1 MDRMEIIRIAGYT
14 EDEKIEIARRHL
26 IPAQTKAHG
35 LEAEEWSLDD
45 DALKEVIRR
54 YTREAGVRN
63 LEREI
68 AKMSRKSVK
77 ELLTTKKK
85 SIQVT
90 LKNLEDYL
98 GVPKFRYGE
107 AELED
112 QVGVVT
118 GLAWTEVGGE
128 LLTVE
133 GVMMPGKGKM
143 TVTGNRHQAASVR
156 KARHPRARA
165 GGCNSEGRAVRRR
178 RHGDRHRL
186 DDDRNPGEARR
197 RHDR

>member
-1 MDRMEIIRIAGYT
+1 
-14 EDEKIEIARRHL
+14 
-26 IPAQTKAHG
+26 HG
-35 LEAEEWSLDD
+35 FEVEEWSVGEE
-45 DALKEVIRR
+45 ALKEIIRR

-68 AKMSRKSVK
+68 AKISRKSVK
-77 ELLTTKKK
+77 ELLTSKKK
-85 SIQVT
+85 SIKVT
-90 LKNLEDYL
+90 TKNLEDYL

-143 TVTGNRHQAASVR
+143 TVTGNLADVMKESTQPPKPLA
-156 KARHPRARA
+156 
-165 GGCNSEGRAVRRR
+165 
-178 RHGDRHRL
+178 
-186 DDDRNPGEARR
+186 
-197 RHDR
+197 